1 MTKPPAPK
9 PGPAGRKI
17 SRAENELWRQVTG
30 DMEPLVPDGAP
41 DGGPDGGHA
50 SGPSA
55 DTSPESDSGPED
67 GGQEDGGPA
76 KKKAA
81 GIKPAIAPP
90 SLPVGLPAATGGG
103 RGDPD
108 LTHGRAPGLDRR
120 TQTRMRRGQID
131 IEARIDLHG
140 MTQEQAHRAL
150 HAFLK
155 GSRDADRRAVL
166 VITGKGR
173 GSGEGVLR
181 DAVPRWLNE
190 DSIRPMIRA
199 FSHAAPKHGGQG
211 ALYVLLKRRK

>member
-9 PGPAGRKI
+9 PDPAGRKI
-17 SRAENELWRQVTG
+17 SRAENDLWQQVTG
-30 DMEPLVPDGAP
+30 DVKPLAPDEAP
-41 DGGPDGGHA
+41 DGDPA
-50 SGPSA
+50 SGPFQ
-55 DTSPESDSGPED
+55 DTALESESGPEESP
-67 GGQEDGGPA
+67 EDSGLP

-81 GIKPAIAPP
+81 RPRPAVAPP
-90 SLPVGLPAATGGG
+90 LPAGIGS
-103 RGDPD
+103 GDPD
-108 LTHGRAPGLDRR
+108 LTHGRAAGLDRR

-150 HAFLK
+150 HAFLL

-199 FSHAAPKHGGQG
+199 FSHAAPKHGGEG

>member
-1 MTKPPAPK
+1 M
-9 PGPAGRKI
+9 
-17 SRAENELWRQVTG
+17 
-30 DMEPLVPDGAP
+30 P
-41 DGGPDGGHA
+41 DGGP
-50 SGPSA
+50 
-55 DTSPESDSGPED
+55 ED
-67 GGQEDGGPA
+67 DLNDGGPA
-76 KKKAA
+76 GKKAA
-81 GIKPAIAPP
+81 GPKPAVRPP
-90 SLPVGLPAATGGG
+90 PLPMGLPAATGGG
-103 RGDPD
+103 GDPD

-150 HAFLK
+150 HAFLL
-155 GSRDADRRAVL
+155 GSREAGRRAVL

-173 GSGEGVLR
+173 HSGEGVLR

>member
-17 SRAENELWRQVTG
+17 SRAENELWQQVTG
-30 DMEPLVPDGAP
+30 DVEPLVPNGAP
-41 DGGPDGGHA
+41 DGGLA
-50 SGPSA
+50 SGPSQ
-55 DTSPESDSGPED
+55 DTSPESESGPESGPED
-67 GGQEDGGPA
+67 GPEDDLNDDLKDGGPA

-81 GIKPAIAPP
+81 RPRPAIAPP
-90 SLPVGLPAATGGG
+90 PLPAAG

-108 LTHGRAPGLDRR
+108 LTHGRAAGLDRR

-150 HAFLK
+150 HAFLR

-199 FSHAAPKHGGQG
+199 FSHAAPKHGGEG